1 MGKEKNMK
9 NIKNESNVNNM
20 NNLNNFN
27 KKKFIIPQVTDQST
41 RQEEVIKVNKTENSK
56 PVIERS
62 ERFVSTMYG
71 SKVKDVDYYPT
82 ADFNNG
88 GRQYD
93 FMRNG
98 NKVTELDTRDYC
110 VPKQEDFY
118 GYAPIED
125 KKNDEEIK
133 TFGTQSQTKSTYSSF
148 APQVPYDKYI
158 KQEEKPESQE
168 KTENVLFEQKFEEQS
183 SFKQNSEEQSP
194 NQYSFGMRYEEQ
206 KEEVKIQE
214 SQFVHEQSFNETVL
228 EQNDDERQDNN
239 EYEASNQY
247 DEISSDFYSDEKDDS
262 IDDLADDDFDS
273 EEELEEEPE
282 WNPLP
287 TQKAAPSEKK
297 KADKYTNLKNEKKS
311 NYRFPSIN
319 LLKRKNPNAQSSF
332 EGAEKQKDIIN
343 MTLEEFDIGGHV
355 VSYQKGPTVTLFEVQ
370 LDQGVKYNKITTIKE
385 NLQGN
390 LEAIAIRVYA
400 PIPGKRTAGIEVPNI
415 DREMVYFG
423 DLVAR
428 PEFMNDKNPL
438 KVIFGM
444 DVTGT
449 PQYVSISEM
458 PHALI
463 AGCTRSGKSV
473 CINTILMSLI
483 YRAHP
488 DDVKL
493 ILIDPKKVEFTKYQG
508 LPHLATPVITDPK
521 LAIATMRWLVDE
533 MEDRYDFFSSIGV
546 TNYQEYLEMQGN
558 SIDTKHIPYLV
569 LVIDEFADLM
579 QTGGSDVETIVAR
592 LTAKARAAGIHLI
605 VATQRPS
612 VDVISGTIK
621 SNLPTRIAFKVQK
634 ALDST
639 IILDKTGAE
648 KLLGN
653 GDMLYYNEMGKE
665 CRIQGAF
672 ISTAE
677 IKEVV
682 NSIRT
687 GDVKYVFTPDDLQQ
701 KAEAE
706 SEDDIMNDP
715 MFAPIARHIVET
727 QNASIN
733 RIQTRFKCGFNRVQ
747 AIVEKLCELGVVSE
761 NLGSKARTVL
771 MEPADLED
779 ILSRR

>member
-1 MGKEKNMK
+1 MENKEK
-9 NIKNESNVNNM
+9 
-20 NNLNNFN
+20 
-27 KKKFIIPQVTDQST
+27 KKKFIIHQVTDQST
-41 RQEEVIKVNKTENSK
+41 KQEEVIKVKESENSK

-88 GRQYD
+88 GKQYD
-93 FMRNG
+93 FMRDG
-98 NKVTELDTRDYC
+98 NKVTEKDTRDYC

-125 KKNDEEIK
+125 KTSDEEIK
-133 TFGTQSQTKSTYSSF
+133 NFDTPSQTQSSQNSF
-148 APQVPYDKYI
+148 APQVSYDQYVRQDSTQENVQDNVQENVQENVRRTMEEVPQQYNYYGYSQENVQRNREEEQVKVREEQPKY
-158 KQEEKPESQE
+158 QEEKEDIETILEKDEQE
-168 KTENVLFEQKFEEQS
+168 ETVI
-183 SFKQNSEEQSP
+183 
-194 NQYSFGMRYEEQ
+194 
-206 KEEVKIQE
+206 KEEI
-214 SQFVHEQSFNETVL
+214 
-228 EQNDDERQDNN
+228 

-247 DEISSDFYSDEKDDS
+247 DEISDDFYSDDNGDNEDNEDNEDK
-262 IDDLADDDFDS
+262 IDDLADDDFEDEESFS
-273 EEELEEEPE
+273 EEE

-287 TQKAAPSEKK
+287 TQKSAPAQAKHT
-297 KADKYTNLKNEKKS
+297 DKYTNLKNEKKS
-311 NYRFPSIN
+311 NYKFPSIN
-319 LLKRKNPNAQSSF
+319 LLRRKNPNSQSSF
-332 EGAEKQKDIIN
+332 EGAEKQKEIIN

-370 LDQGVKYNKITTIKE
+370 LDQGVKYNKILTIKE

-488 DDVKL
+488 DDVKI

-687 GDVKYVFTPDDLQQ
+687 GDVKYVFTPEDLQQ
-701 KAEAE
+701 KAENE

-715 MFAPIARHIVET
+715 MFAPIARHIVQT

-747 AIVEKLCELGVVSE
+747 SIVEKLCELGVVSE

-779 ILSRR
+779 ILSRK

>member
-1 MGKEKNMK
+1 MENKE
-9 NIKNESNVNNM
+9 
-20 NNLNNFN
+20 N
-27 KKKFIIPQVTDQST
+27 KKKFIIHQVTDQST
-41 RQEEVIKVNKTENSK
+41 KPEEVIKVNKTENAK
-56 PVIERS
+56 PVIDRS

-93 FMRNG
+93 FMRDG
-98 NKVTELDTRDYC
+98 NKITEKDTRDYC
-110 VPKQEDFY
+110 VPKQEEFY

-125 KKNDEEIK
+125 KSSDEEIQ
-133 TFGTQSQTKSTYSSF
+133 TFDTPSQAKPTPSSF
-148 APQVPYDKYI
+148 APQVSYDQYI
-158 KQEEKPESQE
+158 KQEEIIEDKAEE
-168 KTENVLFEQKFEEQS
+168 EEQIVYEQVSERYSYDNNFEEQNEQV
-183 SFKQNSEEQSP
+183 KPQEEP
-194 NQYSFGMRYEEQ
+194 ERT
-206 KEEVKIQE
+206 E
-214 SQFVHEQSFNETVL
+214 SVL
-228 EQNDDERQDNN
+228 EQAESNEQTESSENT

-247 DEISSDFYSDEKDDS
+247 DEISSDFYSGKNDDT
-262 IDDLADDDFDS
+262 IDDLADNDFDDEDSLDDFDNS
-273 EEELEEEPE
+273 DDDDEEEPE

-287 TQKAAPSEKK
+287 TQKAAPSEHKK
-297 KADKYTNLKNEKKS
+297 TEKYTSLKNEKKS

-319 LLKRKNPNAQSSF
+319 LLRRKNPNVQSSF
-332 EGAEKQKDIIN
+332 EGAEKQKEIIN

-438 KVIFGM
+438 KVIFGI

-449 PQYVSISEM
+449 AQYVSISEM

-488 DDVKL
+488 DDVKI

-579 QTGGSDVETIVAR
+579 QTGGSDVESIVAR

-701 KAEAE
+701 KAENE

-715 MFAPIARHIVET
+715 MFAPIARHIVQT

-747 AIVEKLCELGVVSE
+747 SIVEKLCELGVVSE

-779 ILSRR
+779 ILSRK